1 MVDFI
6 DMPVH
11 LRERVVCSIRAARR
25 YGVPANILL
34 AVAEQ
39 EGGKPGQWVR
49 NSNGTYD
56 VGALQFNTAYLAG
69 LAKHGVRAEHVAQP
83 GCYAYNLA
91 AWRLRDHLRRD
102 SGDIWTRVANYHS
115 RTPVYNARYRAKLL
129 PRAKRWADWLNA
141 RVPVCTVTW
150 EQQASP
156 PHSAACAN

>member
-6 DMPVH
+6 DMPAH

-56 VGALQFNTAYLAG
+56 VGALQFNTAYLAS
-69 LAKHGVRAEHVAQP
+69 LAKHGVRVEHVAQP

-102 SGDIWTRVANYHS
+102 SGDI
-115 RTPVYNARYRAKLL
+115 
-129 PRAKRWADWLNA
+129 
-141 RVPVCTVTW
+141 
-150 EQQASP
+150 
-156 PHSAACAN
+156 